1 MLIQDIRRLDKGE
14 RRALDESFHPEL
26 TKRKPRGIA
35 LSALVALTG
44 VVLFAWFGVGAA
56 FFAGLTGAT
65 VLVSA
70 IEKITYQRAML
81 RYESVI
87 RKLVNRVEVL
97 EGVPQSPPTAKDSNP
112 TIWVTRKV
120 GDDARTA
127 KWSADQLGTDQR
139 LFL

>member
-1 MLIQDIRRLDKGE
+1 MLIQDIQQLDKGE

-44 VVLFAWFGVGAA
+44 VVLFAWFGVSAI
-56 FFAGLTGAT
+56 FFAGLTSAT

-81 RYESVI
+81 RYESMI
-87 RKLVNRVEVL
+87 RKLVNRIEVL
-97 EGVPQSPPTAKDSNP
+97 EEVPQSPPTSEDSDP
-112 TIWVTRKV
+112 TIWVTRKI
-120 GDDARTA
+120 GEDTHTA
-127 KWSADQLGTDQR
+127 KWSAERRNTDR
-139 LFL
+139 WLFL